1 MVTMSQYNICINYEP
16 FKSEINLISSL
27 SNSELYNRAPFQTK
41 TEKEEVELINKSCQY
56 KIKYLFLRDCL
67 FMILTNYHFL
77 EVKHF
82 ENILNK

>member
-1 MVTMSQYNICINYEP
+1 MHGHNVTIQHLYNINYNQP

-27 SNSELYNRAPFQTK
+27 SNSEL
-41 TEKEEVELINKSCQY
+41 INKSCQH